1 MATWK
6 KVIVSG
12 SQAELA
18 TLKVDNLT
26 DQQVV
31 IGGGS
36 AANLSTRAING
47 TGNILATTGSTGV
60 SMSGSFSGSIS
71 ATSLRASLTQLA
83 TPNYVS
89 FDLATNT
96 LYYNLTSSFGVS
108 IVGGA
113 LATGNGSVVSVNT
126 SSLVTNQIPKYNN
139 NTLSGSNIS
148 DTGTQVQIAAGAT
161 SGLSVAAGGV
171 TVTGNSTFNNNL
183 TVVGDLTVA
192 GTASFQNTQNLL
204 IADRFAALASGSNTP
219 TDGGIIIVSSTGTGP
234 MSGSAFYL
242 EATTDASPNYG
253 RFAVAPNVAV
263 NSSTVTADE
272 WMVSTKLSTSV
283 PSAAPVWGGATQ
295 GVGNMWIKTDT
306 GDIYI
311 YS

>member
-60 SMSGSFSGSIS
+60 SMTGSFSGSIS

-96 LYYNLTSSFGVS
+96 LYYNLTSSFGVN
-108 IVGGA
+108 ITGGP
-113 LATGNGSVVSVNT
+113 LITGNGSVVSVNT
-126 SSLVTNQIPKYNN
+126 SSLATNQIPKYIN

-171 TVTGNSTFNNNL
+171 NVTGDSTFANNV
-183 TVVGDLTVA
+183 TVNGDLAVN
-192 GTASFQNTQNLL
+192 GTTTFINTTNTYIKDQFVL
-204 IADRFAALASGSNTP
+204 IASGSTTL
-219 TDGGIIIVSSTGTGP
+219 TDAGIIAQYAANLGSAIYLEAGSAGSTGT
-234 MSGSAFYL
+234 
-242 EATTDASPNYG
+242 YG
-253 RFAVAPNVAV
+253 RWAVAYGIDPA
-263 NSSTVTADE
+263 A
-272 WMVSTKLSTSV
+272 TSV
-283 PSAAPVWGGATQ
+283 TQDEFIVSAKTGQTVNPSAAPTWGGSTSNGA
-295 GVGNMWIKTDT
+295 GNMWINDTT
-306 GDIYI
+306 GDIFI